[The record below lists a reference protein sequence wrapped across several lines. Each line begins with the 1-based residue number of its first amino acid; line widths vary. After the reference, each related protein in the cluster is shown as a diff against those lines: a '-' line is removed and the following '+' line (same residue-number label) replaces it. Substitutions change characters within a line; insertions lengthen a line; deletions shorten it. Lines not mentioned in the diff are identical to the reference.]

1 MLDQDPAN
9 ETAQVRDRVRRP
21 PGVLPKNIQ
30 AWVILGIAL
39 VMVIVLAVSGSKAPR
54 PDLSRTVPRTAS
66 VVDPNE
72 ARIQEY
78 RNRIEEDA
86 RKLAEEQ
93 ERLRRAQAAVEAGP
107 TQVGPELTDTPAA
120 PRPRPYEDR
129 EARPEKSAVE
139 RDRERREYESL
150 FASNIALTYRHVENA
165 GKGAGGG
172 PGQPMAALPQNPYGP
187 DPAPLPGPPAS
198 QPRPQAAGKPR
209 MGAAAAAEAA
219 VTEARQPVYRIRE
232 GTVLEAV
239 LTNRLGGSFS
249 GPVNCMV
256 TTDVYS

>member
-1 MLDQDPAN
+1 MLDKDPAN

-86 RKLAEEQ
+86 RKLVEDQ
-93 ERLRRAQAAVEAGP
+93 ERLRRAKAAVEAGP
-107 TQVGPELTDTPAA
+107 IQVGPEVTDPTAA
-120 PRPRPYEDR
+120 PRPRQYEDR
-129 EARPEKSAVE
+129 EEIGRA
-139 RDRERREYESL
+139 
-150 FASNIALTYRHVENA
+150 HV
-165 GKGAGGG
+165 
-172 PGQPMAALPQNPYGP
+172 
-187 DPAPLPGPPAS
+187 
-198 QPRPQAAGKPR
+198 
-209 MGAAAAAEAA
+209 
-219 VTEARQPVYRIRE
+219 
-232 GTVLEAV
+232 
-239 LTNRLGGSFS
+239 
-249 GPVNCMV
+249 
-256 TTDVYS
+256 